1 MIRLSSI
8 STKNLPAALRLVRNY
23 LKVASMVWI
32 RALGEPTLDG
42 IVVKRWSREA
52 SQALRGFCDRHRCSE
67 VLLRIDKHGER
78 WSARRGGYL
87 IKAKEAKSV
96 LQELNRED
104 MIAVFLEPWSP
115 YRDLYCLASVIIP
128 EEDKMLVE
136 VVGPGFDTSDL
147 VRSDLLPHERFEFT
161 VPLQRSSLAACA
173 KLEPRRTYVVTAR
186 DYRKAV
192 EERLS
197 KIGAR
202 LTNEAFP
209 REVLECSPE
218 QRIKLRLDGLQYL
231 RRTRQT
237 LLLRHSEEYT
247 RIPERYLLRFVN
259 GVLRVLAGLE
269 GYHIQVG
276 TITFSGAFTIR
287 GRFVF
292 WDFFPADTKR
302 GAALYAANGV
312 LRTTG
317 S

>member
-1 MIRLSSI
+1 MREVIHLSSV
-8 STKNLPAALRLVRNY
+8 SAKNLPAALRLVRNY

-42 IVVKRWSREA
+42 IVVTRWSREA
-52 SQALRGFCDRHRCSE
+52 SRALRAFCDRHQCSE

-87 IKAKEAKSV
+87 IKAKEAKGV

-104 MIAVFLEPWSP
+104 MVAVFLEPWSP

-147 VRSDLLPHERFEFT
+147 VRSDLLPHERFELT
-161 VPLQRSSLAACA
+161 VPLLRSSPAVRA
-173 KLEPRRTYVVTAR
+173 KLEPRRTFVVTPQ
-186 DYRKAV
+186 DYRRTV

-202 LTNEAFP
+202 LTNAAFP

-218 QRIKLRLDGLQYL
+218 QRIKLRLDALQYL

-237 LLLRHSEEYT
+237 LLLRHAEEYT
-247 RIPERYLLRFVN
+247 PIPERYLLRFVN
-259 GVLRVLAGLE
+259 GVLQVLAGLE
-269 GYHIQVG
+269 RHHIEVG
-276 TITFSGAFTIR
+276 TVTFSGAFTIR

-302 GAALYAANGV
+302 GAALYAADSA
-312 LRTTG
+312 L
-317 S
+317 